1 MAHAVRRVLLGPPL
15 PTSAAATE
23 RLTRPRAMGAFGLD
37 ALSSVAYGPDQILYV
52 LILAGSAGVAL
63 DIPIAFA
70 IAALLGIVAFSYR
83 QTIYAYPNGGGSYT
97 VARENLGT
105 RAGLVAAA
113 ALMVDYLTTIAVS
126 ITAGVAAI
134 VAFAPG
140 LDSHRVIIDVA
151 LIVLII
157 VINLRGVREAGA
169 AFILPT
175 YLFIGSLAA
184 LLVLGGLHLLIDG
197 TPPPAKHLPKATEG
211 LTVFL
216 VLRAFAGGCTAM
228 TGIEAIA
235 NGVPAFR
242 RPASKNA
249 AGTLITLAVILTV
262 LFLGVAALGRAIG
275 AIPTDQENVIA
286 QIGTTFAG
294 TGSPLFYLVQVSSA
308 IILTLAA
315 NTSFNGFPRLAAVM
329 AADDWFPHRLS
340 HRGLRLAYSNGILAI
355 GLAAIALVVAFG
367 GSTNSLIPLFAVGV
381 FLCFTLSQTGM
392 VHHWRTERGPKWRR
406 KAAINGTGAV
416 VTGVVTL
423 IVVGTKFT
431 AGAWIVVVLVPS
443 LVALFYWVHR
453 HYAVTKAELAIDRV
467 PPPSP
472 APVEVVVPV
481 GHLNRPAASALAY
494 ARSISDNVLAVHVAA
509 EEEGSPDLEDRW
521 AQWAGPGVPLR
532 IVESPFREVIT
543 PLVDVIDELAAA
555 SKTPVTVAIPTIIPA
570 HIWQE
575 PLHNQLEYALS
586 LALLGKP
593 NVVIASVPV
602 KLFG

>member
-1 MAHAVRRVLLGPPL
+1 MLGPPL

-52 LILAGSAGVAL
+52 LILAGSAGFAL
-63 DIPIAFA
+63 DMPIAFA
-70 IAALLGIVAFSYR
+70 IAALLAIVAFSYR

-105 RAGLVAAA
+105 PAGLVAAA
-113 ALMVDYLTTIAVS
+113 ALMVDYLTTVAVS

-140 LDSHRVIIDVA
+140 LDAHRVVIDVV
-151 LIVLII
+151 LIVLI
-157 VINLRGVREAGA
+157 VLVNLRGIREAGA

-175 YLFIGSLAA
+175 YLFIGSLAV
-184 LLVLGGLHLLIDG
+184 LLVLGALHLLIEG
-197 TPPPAKHLPKATEG
+197 TPPPARPLPHATEG
-211 LTVFL
+211 VTVFL

-242 RPASKNA
+242 RPPSKNA
-249 AGTLITLAVILTV
+249 AGTLITLAVILAV
-262 LFLGVAALGRAIG
+262 LFLGVAALGHAIR
-275 AIPTDQENVIA
+275 AIPTDQSNVIA
-286 QIGTTFAG
+286 QIGKTFAG
-294 TGSPLFYLVQVSSA
+294 SGSPLFYLVQGSSA

-329 AADDWFPHRLS
+329 AADDWFPHRFS

-355 GLAAIALVVAFG
+355 GAAAIALVVAFD

-381 FLCFTLSQTGM
+381 FLCFTLSQAGM
-392 VHHWRTERGPKWRR
+392 VHHWLSERGPQWRR

-431 AGAWIVVVLVPS
+431 QGAWIVVLLVPA
-443 LVALFYWVHR
+443 LVALFYRVHG
-453 HYAVTKAELAIDRV
+453 HYAAARAALAVDRA
-467 PPPSP
+467 P
-472 APVEVVVPV
+472 ASGRGPAAVVIPVA
-481 GHLNRPAASALAY
+481 HLNRATASALNY
-494 ARSISDNVLAVHVAA
+494 ARSISDDVLAVHVAA
-509 EEEGSPDLEDRW
+509 EEDEGDELEEGW
-521 AQWAGPGVPLR
+521 TKWAGADIPLNV
-532 IVESPFREVIT
+532 VESPYREVVSPIVD
-543 PLVDVIDELAAA
+543 LVEQLAAG
-555 SKTPVTVAIPTIIPA
+555 SDVPVTVVIPTVVPA
-570 HIWQE
+570 HPWEE
-575 PLHNQLEYALS
+575 PLHNQLEFALS

-593 NVVIASVPV
+593 NVVIASVPIR
-602 KLFG
+602 LTT